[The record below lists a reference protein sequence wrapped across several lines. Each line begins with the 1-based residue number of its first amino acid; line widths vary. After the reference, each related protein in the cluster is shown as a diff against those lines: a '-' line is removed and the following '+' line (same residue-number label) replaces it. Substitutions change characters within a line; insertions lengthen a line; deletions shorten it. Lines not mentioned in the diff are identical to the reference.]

1 MQIYAGLV
9 VEKKQ
14 EGLLLSLR
22 AATRPDY
29 DMMNARE
36 EGVPIDFRIDQVYGD
51 LVKGVYVPDFN
62 F

>member
-1 MQIYAGLV
+1 MRGWWW
-9 VEKKQ
+9 EKKQ
-14 EGLLLSLR
+14 ERPLLSLR

>member
-1 MQIYAGLV
+1 V
-9 VEKKQ
+9 VKKKQ